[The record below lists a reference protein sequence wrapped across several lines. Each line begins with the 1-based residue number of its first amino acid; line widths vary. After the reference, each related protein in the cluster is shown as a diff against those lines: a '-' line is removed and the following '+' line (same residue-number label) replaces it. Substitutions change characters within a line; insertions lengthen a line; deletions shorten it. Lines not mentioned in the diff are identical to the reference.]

1 MKNKTLR
8 EQNETDW
15 DLIVFFFYMSEYL
28 KNPYLRK
35 EVMPTT
41 YRLKKVMRWP
51 WAGWPG
57 EAICIG
63 YPWWRHQCSHGSTML
78 VFIVCL
84 LFFFW
89 KRPLVLCIVFMPKGF
104 ARLYSLIVNVLLQ
117 GFFFFP
123 PLLWGQWYHC
133 DYKEVNQ
140 PDNRCKLATVAI
152 PVP

>member
-117 GFFFFP
+117 GFFFP
-123 PLLWGQWYHC
+123 PLSS
-133 DYKEVNQ
+133 EVS
-140 PDNRCKLATVAI
+140 DIIVTTKKLISLITDAN
-152 PVP
+152 